1 MTPTHTA
8 PDNVQPNDIHPDT
21 APTDLVRTDL
31 IRTGLIR
38 TGKAGTFLAR
48 IIADWDDLAGR
59 SRAVR
64 RANSW
69 GLPGEP
75 VSHLNEMMV
84 RAGFGR
90 PTTCDESDL
99 YLAHLVRIAAD
110 DPLAA
115 QVVLHR
121 LLPPL
126 IDIAKR
132 RGKLAPEGIE
142 GAMTNVLARAWIVIC
157 SFPSDRRPR
166 KIASNIVRD
175 VEYWEYVAPY
185 RRRDAE
191 MQFFSP
197 EFLNDVAPLRT
208 APSHDG
214 VTDDPERE
222 LFLDLAMRG
231 TPELRIQIL
240 HLVCDGLTSLQIAE
254 KLQMRPRTV
263 RWQRN
268 EVLREARNAIDGLPA
283 NTDVSAAVSRG
294 RANAAVSRG
303 GA

>member
-1 MTPTHTA
+1 MTTTHTA
-8 PDNVQPNDIHPDT
+8 PVPQT
-21 APTDLVRTDL
+21 PTRPTP
-31 IRTGLIR
+31 GLIR

-48 IIADWDDLAGR
+48 IIADWDHLAGR
-59 SRAVR
+59 PRVVR
-64 RANSW
+64 QANAW

-75 VSHLNEMMV
+75 VSHLNEIMV

-90 PTTCDESDL
+90 PITCNESDL
-99 YLAHLVRIAAD
+99 YLARLVRIAAD

-142 GAMTNVLARAWIVIC
+142 GAMTNVFARAWIVIC

-166 KIASNIVRD
+166 KIAANIVRD
-175 VEYWEYVAPY
+175 VEYWEYVAPH

-197 EFLNDVAPLRT
+197 EFLCDITPLAT

-214 VTDDPERE
+214 ITDDPERQ
-222 LFLDLAMRG
+222 LFLDLAIRG
-231 TPELRIQIL
+231 TPDLRIRIL

-254 KLQMRPRTV
+254 HLRMPSRTV

-268 EVLREARNAIDGLPA
+268 EALREARNAIDGLPA
-283 NTDVSAAVSRG
+283 DTGLSAAVSRD
-294 RANAAVSRG
+294 RTNAAVSRDRTNAAVSRG
-303 GA
+303 GAEGC

>member
-1 MTPTHTA
+1 MTTTHAHTTS
-8 PDNVQPNDIHPDT
+8 DSST
-21 APTDLVRTDL
+21 
-31 IRTGLIR
+31 LIR
-38 TGKAGTFLAR
+38 TGKAGSFLTR
-48 IIADWDDLAGR
+48 ILADWDNLA
-59 SRAVR
+59 SRPRVIR
-64 RANSW
+64 QANAW

-75 VSHLNEMMV
+75 VTHLNELMV

-90 PTTCDESDL
+90 PVTCDESDL
-99 YLAHLVRIAAD
+99 YLSRLVRIAAH

-132 RGKLAPEGIE
+132 RGKFTPEGIE
-142 GAMTNVLARAWIVIC
+142 GAITNVFARAWIVIC

-175 VEYWEYVAPY
+175 VEYWEYVAPF

-191 MQFFSP
+191 IQFFSP
-197 EFLNDVAPLRT
+197 EFLNDASPLCT

-214 VTDDPERE
+214 VADDPERE

-254 KLQMRPRTV
+254 KLKMRPRTV
-263 RWQRN
+263 RWQRA
-268 EVLREARNAIDGLPA
+268 EVTREARNAFDGLPA
-283 NTDVSAAVSRG
+283 DTELADAAVSRG
-294 RANAAVSRG
+294 RVNAAVSRG
-303 GA
+303 RVNAAVSRGEAEGC

>member
-1 MTPTHTA
+1 MTQTHTA
-8 PDNVQPNDIHPDT
+8 PSCPTPARSAREPNTP
-21 APTDLVRTDL
+21 
-31 IRTGLIR
+31 GLIR

-48 IIADWDDLAGR
+48 VIADWDDLAGR
-59 SRAVR
+59 PRTVR
-64 RANSW
+64 HANSW

-75 VSHLNEMMV
+75 VTHLNEMMV

-90 PTTCDESDL
+90 PITCDESDL
-99 YLAHLVRIAAD
+99 YLARLVRIAAD

-132 RGKLAPEGIE
+132 RGKLSPEGIE
-142 GAMTNVLARAWIVIC
+142 GALTNVFARAWIVIC

-175 VEYWEYVAPY
+175 VEYWEYVAPH

-191 MQFFSP
+191 LQFFSP
-197 EFLNDVAPLRT
+197 EFLTDVAPLRS
-208 APSHDG
+208 APSPDG

-254 KLQMRPRTV
+254 RLHMRPRTV

-268 EVLREARNAIDGLPA
+268 EVIREARNAFDGRPNDTVLGA
-283 NTDVSAAVSRG
+283 ADSRDRVSAAVSRG
-294 RANAAVSRG
+294 
-303 GA
+303 GAGDC

>member
-1 MTPTHTA
+1 MTPTH
-8 PDNVQPNDIHPDT
+8 I
-21 APTDLVRTDL
+21 APTRPTAA
-31 IRTGLIR
+31 RHTPSRPAPGLIR

-59 SRAVR
+59 PRAVR
-64 RANSW
+64 QANAW

-75 VSHLNEMMV
+75 VSHLNEIMV

-90 PTTCDESDL
+90 PITCNESDL
-99 YLAHLVRIAAD
+99 YLAQLVRIAAH

-142 GAMTNVLARAWIVIC
+142 GALTNVFARAWIVIC

-166 KIASNIVRD
+166 KIAANIVRD
-175 VEYWEYVAPY
+175 VEYWEYVAPH

-197 EFLNDVAPLRT
+197 EFLCDVTPLAS
-208 APSHDG
+208 APSRDG
-214 VTDDPERE
+214 IVDDPERE

-231 TPELRIQIL
+231 TPALRIQIL

-254 KLQMRPRTV
+254 QLRMASRTV

-268 EVLREARNAIDGLPA
+268 EALREARNAIDGLPA
-283 NTDVSAAVSRG
+283 DTGLSAAVSRG
-294 RANAAVSRG
+294 RVNAAVSRG

>member
-1 MTPTHTA
+1 MTPTRNA
-8 PDNVQPNDIHPDT
+8 PVHRTPTHP
-21 APTDLVRTDL
+21 AP
-31 IRTGLIR
+31 GLIR

-59 SRAVR
+59 PRVVR
-64 RANSW
+64 QANAW

-75 VSHLNEMMV
+75 VSHLNEIMV

-90 PTTCDESDL
+90 PTTCNDSDL
-99 YLAHLVRIAAD
+99 YLARLVRIAAH

-142 GAMTNVLARAWIVIC
+142 GAMTNVFARAWIVIC

-175 VEYWEYVAPY
+175 VEYWEYVAPH

-197 EFLNDVAPLRT
+197 EFLCDVAPLAA
-208 APSHDG
+208 APSRDG
-214 VTDDPERE
+214 VVDDPERE

-231 TPELRIQIL
+231 TPDLRIRIL

-254 KLQMRPRTV
+254 QLRMPSRTV

-268 EVLREARNAIDGLPA
+268 EAVREARNAIDGLPA
-283 NTDVSAAVSRG
+283 DTGLSAAVSRD
-294 RANAAVSRG
+294 RTHAAVSRDRTNAAVSRG
-303 GA
+303 GAEGC